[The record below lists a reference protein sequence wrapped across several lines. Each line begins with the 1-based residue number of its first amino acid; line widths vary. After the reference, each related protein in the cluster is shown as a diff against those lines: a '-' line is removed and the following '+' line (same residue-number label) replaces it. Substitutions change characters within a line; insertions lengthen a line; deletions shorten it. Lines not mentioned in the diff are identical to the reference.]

1 MRPRLERSYRS
12 LARANR
18 LALGWSRGFVVQ
30 QSSIFCQRL
39 TLSLVA
45 CRTPAPPDHRSG
57 RRQFRDAFTLIE
69 LLVVV
74 AVIALLISI
83 LLPALSAARRAS
95 QQVVCLSNMRHVGLG
110 AILYAQDNGDQ
121 VWPVNV
127 DGGVSIPPIG
137 GAWARLPGA
146 EEGTVRPGYL
156 YDYVSNVD
164 QIAECPMNR
173 RSTLRDDNGKN
184 MFGGDT
190 ALDFDYTMVANTQGA
205 RLDRHTRMGH
215 ITRPELYPIWNLPPL
230 VPPAGLSV
238 RHLSGLAIFV
248 EERTQYFNERYPD
261 GLWSNGD
268 QIETRHK
275 GGGHVAYL
283 EGHANL
289 FKPIMGAVDRVHER
303 KDLDANDFYVRVAS
317 RWVRLELRAGELH
330 PYGWINNPERS
341 LPP

>member
-1 MRPRLERSYRS
+1 M
-12 LARANR
+12 
-18 LALGWSRGFVVQ
+18 
-30 QSSIFCQRL
+30 
-39 TLSLVA
+39 
-45 CRTPAPPDHRSG
+45 
-57 RRQFRDAFTLIE
+57 
-69 LLVVV
+69 V

-137 GAWARLPGA
+137 GAWARLPGV

-173 RSTLRDDNGKN
+173 RSTSRDDGGRN

-190 ALDFDYTMVANTQGA
+190 PLDFDYTMVANTQGA
-205 RLDRHTRMGH
+205 RLDRHTLMGH

-230 VPPAGLSV
+230 VPPTGMSV
-238 RHLSGLAIFV
+238 PRLSGLAIFV

-275 GGGHVAYL
+275 GGGHVVYL
-283 EGHANL
+283 EGHADL
-289 FKPIMGAVDRVHER
+289 FKPIMGRVDRVHER
-303 KDLDANDFYVRVAS
+303 RDLDANDFYVRVAS
-317 RWVRLELRAGELH
+317 RWVRLEYRSGELH
-330 PYGWINNPERS
+330 PYGWINNPEIS
-341 LPP
+341 LP